1 MSINV
6 SQLIQSM
13 LGAAAGA
20 GKGHG
25 EDLKNYLQSRARLIA
40 EGVAAIASDRLA
52 GKINDDDVRF
62 AFDEIKESE
71 KSAAAAVSVTA
82 KAAAE
87 NARNAG
93 LKGAAAPIQRPPG
106 TSILSGRV
114 RPKP

>member
-71 KSAAAAVSVTA
+71 KSAAAAVSVTV
-82 KAAAE
+82 KAAAQDAV
-87 NARNAG
+87 NAALNVAASAIN
-93 LKGAAAPIQRPPG
+93 GALG
-106 TSILSGRV
+106 TAIL
-114 RPKP
+114 

>member
-25 EDLKNYLQSRARLIA
+25 EDLKIYLQSRARLIA
-40 EGVAAIASDRLA
+40 EGAAAIASDRLA

-71 KSAAAAVSVTA
+71 KSAAAAVSVTV
-82 KAAAE
+82 KTAAQDAV
-87 NARNAG
+87 NAALNV
-93 LKGAAAPIQRPPG
+93 AASAINSAVG
-106 TSILSGRV
+106 VAIL
-114 RPKP
+114 

>member
-25 EDLKNYLQSRARLIA
+25 EDLKNYLESRARLIA

-71 KSAAAAVSVTA
+71 KTAAAAVSVTV
-82 KAAAE
+82 KAAAQDAV
-87 NARNAG
+87 NAALNV
-93 LKGAAAPIQRPPG
+93 AASAINSAIG
-106 TSILSGRV
+106 IAIL
-114 RPKP
+114 